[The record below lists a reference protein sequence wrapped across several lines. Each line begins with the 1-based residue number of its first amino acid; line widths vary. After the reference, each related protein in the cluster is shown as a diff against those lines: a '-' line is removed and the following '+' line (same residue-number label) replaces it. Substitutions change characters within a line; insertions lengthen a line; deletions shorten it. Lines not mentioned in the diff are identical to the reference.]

1 MTMTLAPAP
10 SIDSNT
16 KLWAQLC
23 LSSSA
28 LRSAN
33 LMSKDA
39 SSITAVWTQRDVIAT
54 RKRFYSTT
62 YTLSLGRFVP
72 SAPVEIL
79 NPSAANTFY
88 SPTRSKLLRFV
99 AKNESKENAS
109 ASLLAELWAADGGL
123 LNVWEIPDTTH
134 GPVFTDEWFGRVT
147 WSPDESM
154 VAYVADRPKPR
165 TEKDKED
172 PRSSWRDPLE
182 FKFHEDARN
191 PLGEAYIAQR
201 SPAIF
206 VANVLSGKVCIASDT
221 PELSSA
227 FMFGEPEWSA
237 DGKWIAATMR
247 RGAYIPVDEACEEE
261 HLLPY
266 DLGIRYCYNRYS
278 AVVLFCAP
286 AAIDDVPGMAKTMR
300 VVSSHTQ
307 FDDFCCNSPRFS
319 LDSKQIVYVSTPR
332 KPEAKDTKKISPHN
346 QTKILRCVSLRS
358 GKVGVPYTL
367 IDIPPDPTQR
377 EFPGLYLHSLPGN
390 PWIDSKT
397 IVFSTVWGS
406 IYKVLCV
413 TFDTRRGD
421 FEAPDQL
428 NIKDLSLTAS
438 EIMSRNG
445 LYDISQGC
453 AEVIDVWENMVLISA
468 SNPSTPPQLFLMEM
482 SEKHDVEDVKQVST
496 LSKSA
501 QELRKYVHSI
511 ATYDMVAQDPS
522 SRESFEKFAYL
533 FNDAR
538 DSTETRFQITV
549 ITPPPRNQATKLV
562 VFPHGGPHVA
572 SLNGYSQAAMA
583 LLRSGYAVLY
593 VNYRG
598 SLGLGQQSL
607 ESLPGNIGVQD
618 INEVV
623 QATKWAI
630 REYSFDR
637 TNVGFV
643 GGSHSGFIGA
653 HASLVPQLFSR
664 TVLRNPVVDVAGMVA
679 STDIPDWC
687 FCEAGVAASE
697 GLVPDAEARA
707 RMHECSPV
715 NFVSKVSD
723 SSARPGKTLLQV
735 GGMDKRVPPGQSLV
749 WRRIMNSTF
758 GKGNVVL
765 RWYERSGHAIDEVPE
780 GDDAWVAALD
790 FLGEM
795 GK

>member
-1 MTMTLAPAP
+1 MTTAP
-10 SIDSNT
+10 SHSVDSNA

-28 LRSAN
+28 LRSAHF
-33 LMSKDA
+33 MSKDA
-39 SSITAVWTQRDVIAT
+39 SSVTAVWTQRDVIAS
-54 RKRFYSTT
+54 RRRFYSTT

-72 SAPVEIL
+72 SAPVEIH
-79 NPSAANTFY
+79 NPSATITFY

-99 AKNESKENAS
+99 TKDGSNENGSS
-109 ASLLAELWAADGGL
+109 SLLAELWAADGGL
-123 LNVWEIPDTTH
+123 LNVWEVPDTTH

-147 WSPDESM
+147 WSPDERM
-154 VAYVADRPKPR
+154 VVYVADRPKPR
-165 TEKDKED
+165 TEKDKEE
-172 PRSSWRDPLE
+172 PRSSWRDPLV

-191 PLGEAYIAQR
+191 PLGEAYVTQR

-206 VANVLSGKVCIASDT
+206 VANVLSGKVCLASDT
-221 PELSSA
+221 PELSSK
-227 FMFGEPEWSA
+227 FIFGEPEWSP
-237 DGKWIAATMR
+237 DGKWIVATMR
-247 RGAYIPVDEACEEE
+247 RGAYIPVHEASQEE

-278 AVVLFCAP
+278 AVVLFSAP
-286 AAIDDVPGMAKTMR
+286 ATIDHVPDMAKTME
-300 VVSSHTQ
+300 VISSSTHS
-307 FDDFCCNSPRFS
+307 DDFCCNSPRFS
-319 LDSKQIVYVSTPR
+319 QDSKQIIYISTPR
-332 KPEAKDTKKISPHN
+332 KPEAKDTREISPHN

-367 IDIPPDPTQR
+367 IDIPTDPTHKD
-377 EFPGLYLHSLPGN
+377 FPGLYLHSLPGN
-390 PWIDSKT
+390 PWIDSNT
-397 IVFSTVWGS
+397 IVFSTIWGS

-421 FEAPDQL
+421 FEAPEQL
-428 NIKDLSLTAS
+428 HFKNLSLAAS
-438 EIMSRNG
+438 EMLIRDG

-453 AEVIDVWENMVLISA
+453 TEIIDVWDNALLISA
-468 SNPSTPPQLFLMEM
+468 SNPSTPSQLFLMEL
-482 SEKHDVEDVKQVST
+482 SKKYEIDDVKQISS
-496 LSKSA
+496 LSESA
-501 QELRKYVHSI
+501 QELRQHVHSI

-522 SRESFEKFAYL
+522 TRESFEKCAYL

-538 DSTETRFQITV
+538 DSPETRFQITV

-583 LLRSGYAVLY
+583 LLQSGYAVLY

-607 ESLPGNIGVQD
+607 DSLPGNIGVQE

-637 TNVGFV
+637 TYVGFV

-664 TVLRNPVVDVAGMVA
+664 TILRNPVVDLAGMVA

-707 RMHECSPV
+707 KMHECSPV
-715 NFVSKVSD
+715 NFVATMSD
-723 SSARPGKTLLQV
+723 CGVRPGKTLLQV
-735 GGMDKRVPPGQSLV
+735 GGRDKRVPPGQSLV

-758 GKGNVVL
+758 GKDNVVL
-765 RWYERSGHAIDEVPE
+765 RWYEKSGHAIDEVPE
-780 GDDAWVAALD
+780 GDDAWVSALD
-790 FLGEM
+790 FLSEM